1 MDYKQQLFDYIDAHT
16 DEMVEDVI
24 RLCRIDS
31 VRSSYEAG
39 KPYGEGPY
47 QALMAAMHLCERYG
61 FATKNYDNYVMTA
74 DLNAGAP
81 QLDILA
87 HMDVVAPGD
96 GWTVT
101 KPFDP
106 VVQDGKIYGR
116 GTSDDK
122 GPAMAALYA
131 MRAVKELGL
140 PVTKN
145 CRLILGSDEECG
157 SSDIVHYYAV
167 EQEAPMTFSP
177 DAEFPVTNVEKGQF
191 RCELRAEFPAA
202 AGAGA
207 GSASAGQAAIL
218 KAFRGGT
225 TTNIVPGKA
234 EAEVCGLDDDLIR
247 TEAEAVTKATGVKF
261 NITGMLGGLRIHAEG
276 QGAHASKPEG
286 GKNAVLALLQL
297 LNRLPFVESAQRD
310 ILKKLEKCFP
320 YGDHNGDALGIHVSD
335 EISGSTTVSLNI
347 VDVSE
352 TKLYAKFDSR
362 TSIAANEEN
371 TVKKAEA
378 LLQEQ
383 GFTVDAGYNPPHVVP
398 EESPFIQTLLQAYET
413 VTGLK
418 GRCAAIGGGTY
429 VHHLK
434 NGVAFGAVGETT
446 DTHMHGAD
454 EFMLIEELKQAAK
467 IYALSIAELC
477 R

>member
-1 MDYKQQLFDYIDAHT
+1 MEYKQQLFDYIDAHT

-24 RLCRIDS
+24 RLCRINS

-39 KPYGEGPY
+39 KPYGEGPH
-47 QALMAAMHLCERYG
+47 QALMSAMHLCERYG
-61 FATKNYDNYVMTA
+61 FATKNYDNYVITA
-74 DLNAGAP
+74 DMNAGAP

-87 HMDVVAPGD
+87 HMDVVAPGE

-106 VVQDGKIYGR
+106 IVQDGKIYGR

-122 GPAMAALYA
+122 GPAIAALYA

-191 RCELRAEFPAA
+191 RCEFEAKFPAA
-202 AGAGA
+202 EQKDGAGL
-207 GSASAGQAAIL
+207 L

-247 TEAEAVTKATGVKF
+247 AEAEKVTEATGVQF
-261 NITGMLGGLRIHAEG
+261 NITGMQGGLRIHADG
-276 QGAHASKPEG
+276 KGAHASKPEG

-297 LNRLPFVESAQRD
+297 LNRLPFAACGQQD
-310 ILKKLEKCFP
+310 MLKKLGKCFP
-320 YGDHNGDALGIHVSD
+320 YGDHNGNALGIHISD

-347 VDVSE
+347 VEVTE

-371 TVKKAEA
+371 TVKKAA
-378 LLQEQ
+378 TLLEQ
-383 GFTVDAGYNPPHVVP
+383 NGFEVKPAYNPPHVVP
-398 EESPFIQTLLQAYET
+398 AESPFIQTLLKSYEA
-413 VTGLK
+413 VTGIP
-418 GRCAAIGGGTY
+418 GRCVAIGGGTY

-454 EFMLIEELKQAAK
+454 EFILIEELKQAAK
-467 IYALSIAELC
+467 VYALSIAALC
-477 R
+477 S